1 MRRGILLRTER
12 PDLADA
18 EAAFTR
24 ATEIVRGQRTSFI
37 GAAGW
42 LSLATLSSRTQH
54 NIIDTGATRR
64 SARCAGSDS
73 RLKLSARHRDSPRS
87 NWRERYSLHADHGL
101 RGRCAFPLMADFV
114 AEVVEERSEVRG
126 GGL

>member
-12 PDLADA
+12 PDFADA

-42 LSLATLSSRTQH
+42 LSLA
-54 NIIDTGATRR
+54 
-64 SARCAGSDS
+64 
-73 RLKLSARHRDSPRS
+73 RLYHPGHSTIS
-87 NWRERYSLHADHGL
+87 
-101 RGRCAFPLMADFV
+101 
-114 AEVVEERSEVRG
+114 
-126 GGL
+126 